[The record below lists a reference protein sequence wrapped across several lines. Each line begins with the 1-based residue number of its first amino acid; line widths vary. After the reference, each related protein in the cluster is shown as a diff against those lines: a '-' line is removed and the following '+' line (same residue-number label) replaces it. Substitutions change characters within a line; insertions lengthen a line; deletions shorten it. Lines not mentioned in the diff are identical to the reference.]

1 MWPQAESLLVV
12 VERMASEATDPDEK
26 SRLEKLP
33 AAVKEVGLSVVTD
46 VLASAA
52 KVHLGLP

>member
-1 MWPQAESLLVV
+1 MTVTLPLGTRSVALGRE
-12 VERMASEATDPDEK
+12 
-26 SRLEKLP
+26 SRLEKLA

-52 KVHLGLP
+52 KVHLGLS